1 MIKFFWVE
9 VRRAVTVEARRFQDL
24 ARFGGTARGAAAWRA
39 QLWWLFQALF
49 VLPTPQYMFAWR
61 RFALILFGAKIG
73 KRVLIRPGVRVTY
86 PWNLTV
92 GDYVWIGDNVTLY
105 SVAEISIGSHS
116 CVSQESYLC
125 AGTHDY
131 RDVTFAFVSTPIKIG
146 SECWV
151 ATRSFIGPGVE
162 IGDAAVV
169 GAGSIVTTS
178 VDAETIVAGNPAKVV
193 GKRTRDPLVT
203 VSTGSPRRGG
213 E

>member
-1 MIKFFWVE
+1 MIRSFRVE
-9 VRRAVTVEARRFQDL
+9 VRRAVTMEARRFQDL
-24 ARFGGTARGAAAWRA
+24 ARFGGTARGGAAWRA
-39 QLWWLFQALF
+39 QLWWLFQAVF
-49 VLPTPQYMFAWR
+49 VLHTPQYMFAWR
-61 RFALILFGAKIG
+61 RFALVLFGAKIG

-86 PWNLTV
+86 PWNLTM

-116 CVSQESYLC
+116 CVSQESYIC

-146 SECWV
+146 EECWV
-151 ATRSFIGPGVE
+151 ASRSFIGPGVE

-169 GAGSIVTTS
+169 GAGSVVTTS

-193 GKRTRDPLVT
+193 GKRIRDTLAVR
-203 VSTGSPRRGG
+203 SL
-213 E
+213 